1 MKSSIS
7 LDQLPKK
14 FIKFANRYHLVIF
27 VVTVIGGMIIVM
39 FMLNNTIQSSTN
51 GELINNQVT
60 NTGFDQETID
70 KLESLK
76 SFNSDALKGLDF
88 PSGRINPF
96 VE

>member
-1 MKSSIS
+1 MKSSVS

-14 FIKFANRYHLVIF
+14 FMKFANRYHLVIF

-39 FMLNNTIQSSTN
+39 FMLNNTIRSSTD
-51 GELINNQVT
+51 GELINSPVSNS
-60 NTGFDQETID
+60 GFDQETID

-76 SFNSDALKGLDF
+76 SFNTDTSQSLDF